1 MISFVGAG
9 PGDVDLITVKGRRL
23 LEEADVIIYAGS
35 LVDARHMDFV
45 KGDADIYNS
54 ATMHLDEVLDVMKK
68 SHEAGKDLVRLHTGD
83 PSVYGAIQE
92 QMDALAAWGIDYNVV
107 PGVSSFSAAAASLKR
122 EFTLPGVSQTVILT
136 RRAGRTPV
144 PEGESID
151 KLAAHG
157 ASMAIFLSAGQ
168 LEALVE
174 DLKKGYADD
183 TPMAVVYKATWADE
197 IVVRSTLKDIVKDME
212 GKDIYKH
219 AQILIGDFLD
229 TDYDKSKLYDKHFS
243 TEYRKGLR

>member
-35 LVDARHMDFV
+35 LVDARHMDSA
-45 KGDADIYNS
+45 KEGAEIYNS
-54 ATMHLDEVLDVMKK
+54 ATMHLEEVLDVMKK
-68 SHEAGKDLVRLHTGD
+68 SHEAGKRVVRLHTGD
-83 PSVYGAIQE
+83 PSLYGAIQE
-92 QMDALAAWGIDYNVV
+92 QMDALDEWGIGYEVV

-144 PEGESID
+144 PEAESID

-168 LEALVE
+168 LEDLVA
-174 DLKKGYADD
+174 DLKKGYPDD

-197 IVVRSTLKDIVKDME
+197 IVVRSTLKNIVKDME
-212 GKDIYKH
+212 ERDIYKH
-219 AQILIGDFLD
+219 AQILVGDFLD
-229 TDYDKSKLYDKHFS
+229 ADYEKSKLYDKHFS
-243 TEYRKGLR
+243 TEYRKGTK

>member
-35 LVDARHMDFV
+35 LVDARHMDFA
-45 KGDADIYNS
+45 KDDAEIYNS
-54 ATMHLDEVLDVMKK
+54 ATMHLDEVLEVMKK
-68 SHEAGKDLVRLHTGD
+68 SHEAGKNVVRLHTGD

-92 QMDALAAWGIDYNVV
+92 QMDALEAWGIDYDVV

-197 IVVRSTLKDIVKDME
+197 IVVRSTLKNIVKDME
-212 GKDIYKH
+212 GRDIYKH

-229 TDYDKSKLYDKHFS
+229 ADYDKSKLYDKHFS

>member
-35 LVDARHMDFV
+35 LVDARHMDFA
-45 KGDADIYNS
+45 KAGADIYNS

-197 IVVRSTLKDIVKDME
+197 IIVRSTLKDIVKDME
-212 GKDIYKH
+212 GRDIYKH

>member
-35 LVDARHMDFV
+35 LVDARHMDFA
-45 KGDADIYNS
+45 KDDADIYNS

-68 SHEAGKDLVRLHTGD
+68 SHEAGKNLVRLHTGD

-92 QMDALAAWGIDYNVV
+92 QMDALAAWDIDYEVV
-107 PGVSSFSAAAASLKR
+107 PGVSSFSAAAAGLKR

-136 RRAGRTPV
+136 RRARRTPV

-197 IVVRSTLKDIVKDME
+197 IIVRSTLKDIVKDME
-212 GKDIYKH
+212 GRDIYKH

>member
-23 LEEADVIIYAGS
+23 LKEADVIIYAGS
-35 LVDARHMDFV
+35 LVDARHMDFA
-45 KGDADIYNS
+45 KDDADIYNS

-197 IVVRSTLKDIVKDME
+197 IIVRSTLKDIVKDME
-212 GKDIYKH
+212 GQDIYKH

>member
-35 LVDARHMDFV
+35 LVDARHMDFA
-45 KGDADIYNS
+45 KDDADIYNS

-68 SHEAGKDLVRLHTGD
+68 SHEAGKNLVRLHTGD

-92 QMDALAAWGIDYNVV
+92 QMDALAAWDIDYEVV

-136 RRAGRTPV
+136 RRARRTPV

-197 IVVRSTLKDIVKDME
+197 IIVRSTLKDIVKDME
-212 GKDIYKH
+212 GRDIYKH

>member
-1 MISFVGAG
+1 MRSFVGAG

-23 LEEADVIIYAGS
+23 LKEADVIIYAGS
-35 LVDARHMDFV
+35 LVDARHMDFA
-45 KGDADIYNS
+45 KDDADIYNS

-197 IVVRSTLKDIVKDME
+197 IIVRSTLKDIVKDME
-212 GKDIYKH
+212 GQDIYKH

>member
-35 LVDARHMDFV
+35 LVDARHMDSA
-45 KGDADIYNS
+45 KEGAEIYNS
-54 ATMHLDEVLDVMKK
+54 ATMHLEEVLDVMKK
-68 SHEAGKDLVRLHTGD
+68 SHEAGKKVVRLHTGD
-83 PSVYGAIQE
+83 PSLYGAIQE
-92 QMDALAAWGIDYNVV
+92 QMDALDEWGIDYEVV

-144 PEGESID
+144 PEAESID
-151 KLAAHG
+151 KLATHG

-168 LEALVE
+168 LEDLVA
-174 DLKKGYADD
+174 DLKKGYSDD
-183 TPMAVVYKATWADE
+183 TPIAVVYKATWADE
-197 IVVRSTLKDIVKDME
+197 IVVRSTLKDVVKDME
-212 GKDIYKH
+212 GRDIYN
-219 AQILIGDFLD
+219 
-229 TDYDKSKLYDKHFS
+229 DYPQLFTLPLKQEEDQLPH
-243 TEYRKGLR
+243 L

>member
-9 PGDVDLITVKGRRL
+9 PGDLDLITVKGRRL
-23 LEEADVIIYAGS
+23 LKEADVIIYAGS
-35 LVDARHMDFV
+35 LVDARHMDFA
-45 KGDADIYNS
+45 KDDADIYNS

-197 IVVRSTLKDIVKDME
+197 IIVRSTLKDIVKDME
-212 GKDIYKH
+212 GRDIYKH

>member
-23 LEEADVIIYAGS
+23 LKEADVIIYAGS

-45 KGDADIYNS
+45 KDDADIYNS

-68 SHEAGKDLVRLHTGD
+68 SHEAGKNLVRLHTGD

-92 QMDALAAWGIDYNVV
+92 QMDALVAWGIDYNVV

-197 IVVRSTLKDIVKDME
+197 IIVRSTLKDIVKDME
-212 GKDIYKH
+212 GRDIYKH

>member
-35 LVDARHMDFV
+35 LVDARHMDFA
-45 KGDADIYNS
+45 KDDADIYNS

-92 QMDALAAWGIDYNVV
+92 QMDALAAWGIDYEVV
-107 PGVSSFSAAAASLKR
+107 PGVSSFSAAAASLKL

-197 IVVRSTLKDIVKDME
+197 IIVRSTLKDIVKDME
-212 GKDIYKH
+212 GRDIYKH

-229 TDYDKSKLYDKHFS
+229 TDYNKSKLYDKHFS

>member
-1 MISFVGAG
+1 MECAKEGV
-9 PGDVDLITVKGRRL
+9 
-23 LEEADVIIYAGS
+23 E
-35 LVDARHMDFV
+35 
-45 KGDADIYNS
+45 IYNS

-68 SHEAGKDLVRLHTGD
+68 SHEAGKNLVRLHTGD
-83 PSVYGAIQE
+83 PSLYGAIQE
-92 QMDALAAWGIDYNVV
+92 QMDALEEWGIDYEVI

-174 DLKKGYADD
+174 DLKKGYSDD

-197 IVVRSTLKDIVKDME
+197 IVVRSTLKDIVNDME
-212 GKDIYKH
+212 GRDIYKH
-219 AQILIGDFLD
+219 SQILVGDFLD
-229 TDYDKSKLYDKHFS
+229 TDYEKSKLYDKHFS
-243 TEYRKGLR
+243 TEYRKGTK

>member
-9 PGDVDLITVKGRRL
+9 PGDVDLITVKGRRR

-35 LVDARHMDFV
+35 LVDKRHMEFARN
-45 KGDADIYNS
+45 DAEIYNS

-68 SHEAGKDLVRLHTGD
+68 SHEAGKNIVRLHTGD
-83 PSVYGAIQE
+83 PSLYGAIQE
-92 QMDALAAWGIDYNVV
+92 QMDALDEWGIDYEVI
-107 PGVSSFSAAAASLKR
+107 PGVSSFSAAASSLKR

-157 ASMAIFLSAGQ
+157 ASMAVFLSAGQ

-174 DLKKGYADD
+174 DLKKGYPDD

-197 IVVRSTLKDIVKDME
+197 IVVRSTLKDIVKDMQ
-212 GKDIYKH
+212 GRDIYKH

-229 TDYDKSKLYDKHFS
+229 GDYEKSKLYDKHFS
-243 TEYRKGLR
+243 TEYRKGVR

>member
-1 MISFVGAG
+1 M
-9 PGDVDLITVKGRRL
+9 
-23 LEEADVIIYAGS
+23 
-35 LVDARHMDFV
+35 
-45 KGDADIYNS
+45 
-54 ATMHLDEVLDVMKK
+54 
-68 SHEAGKDLVRLHTGD
+68 
-83 PSVYGAIQE
+83 
-92 QMDALAAWGIDYNVV
+92 
-107 PGVSSFSAAAASLKR
+107 
-122 EFTLPGVSQTVILT
+122 ILT

-197 IVVRSTLKDIVKDME
+197 IIVRSTLKDIVKDME
-212 GKDIYKH
+212 GQDIYKH

>member
-35 LVDARHMDFV
+35 LVDARHMDSA
-45 KGDADIYNS
+45 KEGAEIYNS
-54 ATMHLDEVLDVMKK
+54 ATMHLEEVLEVMKK
-68 SHEAGKDLVRLHTGD
+68 SHDLGKKVVRLHTGD
-83 PSVYGAIQE
+83 PSLYGAIQE
-92 QMDALAAWGIDYNVV
+92 QMDALEQWGIPYEVV

-144 PEGESID
+144 PEAESID
-151 KLAAHG
+151 KLATHG

-168 LEALVE
+168 LEDLVA
-174 DLKKGYADD
+174 DLKKGYSDD
-183 TPMAVVYKATWADE
+183 TPIAVVYKATWADE

-212 GKDIYKH
+212 GRDIHKH
-219 AQILIGDFLD
+219 AQILVGDFLD
-229 TDYDKSKLYDKHFS
+229 TDYEKSKLYDKHFS
-243 TEYRKGLR
+243 TEYRKGTK

>member
-23 LEEADVIIYAGS
+23 LKEADVIIYAGS

-45 KGDADIYNS
+45 KDDADIYNS

-68 SHEAGKDLVRLHTGD
+68 SHEAGKNLVRLHTGD

-92 QMDALAAWGIDYNVV
+92 QMDALVAWGIDYNVV

-197 IVVRSTLKDIVKDME
+197 IIVRSTLKDIVKDME
-212 GKDIYKH
+212 GRDIYKH

-243 TEYRKGLR
+243 TEYREGLR

>member
-35 LVDARHMDFV
+35 LVDARHMDFA
-45 KGDADIYNS
+45 KDDADIYNS

-92 QMDALAAWGIDYNVV
+92 QMDAPAAWGIDYEVV
-107 PGVSSFSAAAASLKR
+107 PGVSSFSAAAASLKL

-197 IVVRSTLKDIVKDME
+197 IIVRSTLKDIVKDME
-212 GKDIYKH
+212 GRDIYKH

-229 TDYDKSKLYDKHFS
+229 TDYNKSKLYDKHFS

>member
-35 LVDARHMDFV
+35 LVDARHMDFA
-45 KGDADIYNS
+45 KDDADIYNS

-68 SHEAGKDLVRLHTGD
+68 SHEAGKNLVRLHTGD

-92 QMDALAAWGIDYNVV
+92 QMDALAAWDIDYEVV

-197 IVVRSTLKDIVKDME
+197 IIVRSTLKDIVKDME
-212 GKDIYKH
+212 GRDIYKH

>member
-35 LVDARHMDFV
+35 LVDARHMDFA
-45 KGDADIYNS
+45 KDDADIYNS

-68 SHEAGKDLVRLHTGD
+68 SHEAGKNLVRLHTGD

-92 QMDALAAWGIDYNVV
+92 QMDALAAWGIDYEVV

-168 LEALVE
+168 LETLVE

-197 IVVRSTLKDIVKDME
+197 IIVRSTLKDIVKDME
-212 GKDIYKH
+212 GQDIYKH

>member
-9 PGDVDLITVKGRRL
+9 PGDVDLITVKGRRR

-35 LVDARHMDFV
+35 LVDKRHMEFARD
-45 KGDADIYNS
+45 DAEIYNS

-68 SHEAGKDLVRLHTGD
+68 SHEAGKNIVRLHTGD
-83 PSVYGAIQE
+83 PSLYGAIQE
-92 QMDALAAWGIDYNVV
+92 QMDALAKWGIDYDVV

-157 ASMAIFLSAGQ
+157 ASMAVFLSAGQ

-174 DLKKGYADD
+174 DLKKGYPDD

-197 IVVRSTLKDIVKDME
+197 IVVRSTLKDLVEDMA
-212 GKDIYKH
+212 GRDIYKH

-229 TDYDKSKLYDKHFS
+229 ADYEKSKLYDKHFS
-243 TEYRKGLR
+243 TEYRKGAK

>member
-35 LVDARHMDFV
+35 LVDARHMDSA
-45 KGDADIYNS
+45 KEGAEIYNS
-54 ATMHLDEVLDVMKK
+54 ATMHLEEVLDVMKK
-68 SHEAGKDLVRLHTGD
+68 SHEAGKKVVRLHTGD
-83 PSVYGAIQE
+83 PSLYGAIQE
-92 QMDALAAWGIDYNVV
+92 QMDALDEWGIDYEVV

-144 PEGESID
+144 PEAESID
-151 KLAAHG
+151 KLATHG

-168 LEALVE
+168 LEDLVA
-174 DLKKGYADD
+174 DLKKGYSDD
-183 TPMAVVYKATWADE
+183 TPIAVVYKATWADE
-197 IVVRSTLKDIVKDME
+197 IVVRSTLKDVVKDME
-212 GKDIYKH
+212 GQDIYKH
-219 AQILIGDFLD
+219 AQILVGDFLD
-229 TDYDKSKLYDKHFS
+229 TDYEKSKLYDKHFS
-243 TEYRKGLR
+243 TEYRKGTK